1 MGKARLE
8 LLAPI
13 YDRLLAPLER
23 RGFRRW
29 REALWRAAPQAGLG
43 LEIGAGTGANFS
55 YYPEGAR
62 VVAADLSLRML
73 AAARTKQ
80 DRGRTGM
87 ASADVQALPFGDQ
100 AFDWAVATLV
110 FCEVPNPAA
119 GLAEVRRVLRP
130 GGRLL
135 LLEHVRPSGWLG
147 IAADV
152 ATALS
157 APLVGEHFNRDTER
171 TVRQAGFT
179 IEHRASFWRD
189 GVILLVSHSPDQDAG
204 THA

>member
-1 MGKARLE
+1 
-8 LLAPI
+8 
-13 YDRLLAPLER
+13 
-23 RGFRRW
+23 
-29 REALWRAAPQAGLG
+29 
-43 LEIGAGTGANFS
+43 
-55 YYPEGAR
+55 
-62 VVAADLSLRML
+62 ML

-80 DRGRTGM
+80 YRGRMGM

-100 AFDWAVATLV
+100 TFDWAVATLV

-157 APLVGEHFNRDTER
+157 APLMGEHFNRNTEH
-171 TVRQAGFT
+171 TVREAGLT

-189 GVILLVSHSPDQDAG
+189 GVILLVSRSPDQDAG
-204 THA
+204 TYA

>member
-1 MGKARLE
+1 
-8 LLAPI
+8 
-13 YDRLLAPLER
+13 
-23 RGFRRW
+23 
-29 REALWRAAPQAGLG
+29 
-43 LEIGAGTGANFS
+43 LEIGAGTGANFP

-62 VVAADLSLRML
+62 VVATDLSLRML

-80 DRGRTGM
+80 ARGRMGM
-87 ASADVQALPFGDQ
+87 VSADVQALPFGDQ

-179 IEHRASFWRD
+179 IEHRASFWRNS
-189 GVILLVSHSPDQDAG
+189 VILLVSRSPYQDAG